1 LIDEFGTGTEP
12 TLGGAI
18 AEAVL
23 EQLNK
28 ERAFGVI
35 TTHYTNLKNFA
46 EKTEGLVNGAMRYD
60 PERLQPLYRLEVGKP
75 GSSFAIEIARKIGLP
90 RQLVERATQL
100 VGKDK
105 IRYDRLLEGLEKDKT
120 ELEAKLRDTEKLQ
133 HGLRKFTQEYLDL
146 KKHLED
152 TRLERL
158 RDAKQQAQKLLKDT
172 NQQIEATIAEIRH
185 SQADKETTKQA
196 REKLDTFV
204 REKLQ
209 VEPPKARPTREL
221 ADANTLGTGDRV
233 AILGQEG
240 HGEVVSVKGKTAEV
254 LFGGMKTLV
263 KVSQLEKLSR
273 AEVRE
278 REATAR
284 KAAVAN
290 SGGQSLDLTG
300 RMAGFSPTLDLRGER
315 AEDALTKLMSFV
327 DDAVMFGIPEIKI
340 LHGRGNGVLRQI
352 ARDYLRRNR
361 TVASVG
367 DEHAD
372 RGGDGVTLAVLK

>member
-1 LIDEFGTGTEP
+1 
-12 TLGGAI
+12 
-18 AEAVL
+18 
-23 EQLNK
+23 
-28 ERAFGVI
+28 
-35 TTHYTNLKNFA
+35 
-46 EKTEGLVNGAMRYD
+46 
-60 PERLQPLYRLEVGKP
+60 LQ
-75 GSSFAIEIARKIGLP
+75 I
-90 RQLVERATQL
+90 
-100 VGKDK
+100 
-105 IRYDRLLEGLEKDKT
+105 
-120 ELEAKLRDTEKLQ
+120 
-133 HGLRKFTQEYLDL
+133 
-146 KKHLED
+146 
-152 TRLERL
+152 
-158 RDAKQQAQKLLKDT
+158 
-172 NQQIEATIAEIRH
+172 
-185 SQADKETTKQA
+185 
-196 REKLDTFV
+196 
-204 REKLQ
+204 
-209 VEPPKARPTREL
+209 EPPKARPTREL
-221 ADANTLGTGDRV
+221 ADANTLNSGDRV

-263 KVSQLEKLSR
+263 KVNLLEKLSR

-284 KAAVAN
+284 KTAAAN
-290 SGGQSLDLTG
+290 SGPSLDLTG

-361 TVASVG
+361 TIASVG